1 MSLHNSPDKEYI
13 ALLEK
18 YEPVRIVFGDGAFAQ
33 LGTELMLDRSAS
45 ACFVFGGRSTAQKSG
60 VYQDFINTISSFDLE
75 APSVS
80 DIPPEPDT
88 DDVRRI
94 VEVLKDASPAA
105 VIAVG
110 GGSVMDAAKAA
121 YLSWQTGMDV
131 TELFGVDVA
140 SKKFPDRA
148 FKRVFCIPTTSGTGS
163 EVTPYANIV
172 DREKGVKCLI
182 MEKQIVPA
190 VSFVEPAF
198 TCSMPADLTA
208 TTALDAMVHS
218 IESFLNTRTT
228 GADPASDEWAQ
239 ESVRLIR
246 YALPKVL
253 KDPDDLLSREML
265 SAAATLGGMCIATRP
280 TSLPHLCSFSLYG
293 RIAHGYAV
301 AGFLPLFWRYYLKEE
316 AVRAQTMRLAGIF
329 PSAEKQS
336 TPEDVVDAVE
346 AFIRTCAKPLEL
358 NAELIEKIA
367 SDALANPMKL
377 ASAPR
382 PVPPDDAARIIR
394 AVLSGESVP

>member
-18 YEPVRIVFGDGAFAQ
+18 YEPTRLVFGDGAFAQ
-33 LGTELMLDRSAS
+33 LGTELMLDRSSS
-45 ACFVFGGRSTAQKSG
+45 ACFVFGGRSSAMKSG
-60 VYQDFINTISSFDLE
+60 VYHDFIAMISSFDLE
-75 APSVS
+75 APTVS

-88 DDVRRI
+88 EDVRRI
-94 VEVLKDASPAA
+94 VQTLKETSPSA
-105 VIAVG
+105 VVAVG

-131 TELFGVDVA
+131 AELFGVDVA
-140 SKKFPDRA
+140 SKRFPDRT

-163 EVTPYANIV
+163 EVTPYSNIV
-172 DREKGVKCLI
+172 ERARGVKCLI

-190 VSFVEPAF
+190 VSFVEPVF
-198 TCSMPADLTA
+198 TCSMPPELTA

-218 IESFLNTRTT
+218 IESFLNTRTP
-228 GADPASDEWAQ
+228 GADPASDQWAQ
-239 ESVRLIR
+239 ESIRLVR
-246 YALPKVL
+246 YALPKAL
-253 KDPDDLLSREML
+253 TAPDDLVAREML
-265 SAAATLGGMCIATRP
+265 SAAATLGGMCIAARP

-293 RIAHGYAV
+293 KISHGYAV

-316 AVRAQTMRLAGIF
+316 AVRTQTMRLADIF
-329 PSAEKQS
+329 PSDAPQRS
-336 TPEDVVDAVE
+336 PEDVVDAVE
-346 AFIRTCAKPLEL
+346 SFIKTCAKPLEL
-358 NAELIEKIA
+358 DEKTIEKIA

-382 PVPPDDAARIIR
+382 PVPADSAARIIK
-394 AVLSGESVP
+394 AVLSGESVS